1 MKFWMKLPGWLVVL
15 AIVLF
20 ISAIMSVAVL
30 GGTKTDCFSV
40 PWYRL
45 PGCSMALYENL
56 SGGLIA
62 SGGALFAGW
71 LAWSAVREQVEI
83 ERRKLRAADI
93 SAQSLRAD
101 QVSRSVSEL
110 TTIDNSGQLLLLRIR
125 EELTGAEPYA
135 NRFLELWR
143 GQVFP
148 TSPGNWT
155 SSLTG
160 DEIWN
165 IVSRMRL
172 IAQNLYERLSLEKGM
187 GYNHIMSQ
195 ANNDAAQA
203 IAEFDSALAG
213 VRSTLVQQQAWLA
226 DENNRLYELRREH
239 VAG

>member
-1 MKFWMKLPGWLVVL
+1 MKLPGWLVAL

-30 GGTKTDCFSV
+30 GGTKAECFSV

-83 ERRKLRAADI
+83 ERRKLRSADI
-93 SAQSLRAD
+93 SAQSLKAD
-101 QVSRSVSEL
+101 QVSRIVSEL
-110 TTIDNSGQLLLLRIR
+110 TTIDNSSQLLLLRIR
-125 EELTGAEPYA
+125 EGLTGAEPYA
-135 NRFLELWR
+135 DRFLELWR
-143 GQVFP
+143 GQIFP

-187 GYNHIMSQ
+187 GCNHIMSQ

-203 IAEFDSALAG
+203 IAEFDLALAG
-213 VRSTLVQQQAWLA
+213 VRSMLVQQQVWLA
-226 DENNRLYELRREH
+226 DENKRLAHLRREH
-239 VAG
+239 VAA